1 MNSTE
6 KHQIKQ
12 QQAIQDKASFM
23 NSTKWKALFTI
34 IKSLNLGYI
43 AKVKLLLDKEAREFT
58 IPNEESFSN
67 EKYIEEYWGVFELQ
81 EIEWILIPSEVI
93 SERKNRKELLAP
105 KVKTQNIELIE
116 TALQT
121 GKQFEYEL
129 SKSGLKIYG
138 YR

>member
-1 MNSTE
+1 ME
-6 KHQIKQ
+6 KYQIKL

-23 NSTKWKALFTI
+23 NSTKWIALFTI
-34 IKSLNLGYI
+34 IKDLNPGYI

-58 IPNEESFSN
+58 IPNEESFLN
-67 EKYIEEYWGVFELQ
+67 EKYIEEYWGVFELK

-138 YR
+138 YK